1 MQIDFLK
8 INDLYGDEM
17 LKSFKE
23 NIETVIENLNYL
35 VKLGFDNYEEIVER
49 YAPILLLS
57 SNEFKNKLND
67 LILKLGPDY
76 LDKFETD
83 MSLWEN
89 LL

>member
-8 INDLYGDEM
+8 INDLYGEEV

-23 NIETVIENLNYL
+23 NIETVVENMNYL

-49 YAPILLLS
+49 YAYVVLLS
-57 SNEFKNKLND
+57 PNEFKTKLND
-67 LILKLGPDY
+67 LILKLGPNY

-83 MSLWEN
+83 MSLWEKM
-89 LL
+89 L